1 MSSALLLALLG
12 ITLPLPGVRALN
24 CHWGIAQTVRNVSEQ
39 PFQWKTSQQNCGEG
53 LGCQETVIITQ
64 NEPLL
69 YLLLIK
75 GCTQAAN
82 QEARVTEHRAGPGLS
97 ITSYTRVCRENLCN
111 DLSTS
116 LPLWTPLP
124 PTVPGSVQCPVCLS
138 TEGCLSVPEMTCP
151 AESSHCYN
159 GVLHLTAGE
168 RPGEGGSTRLKVQ
181 GCISQAGCN
190 LLNGT
195 QEIGPISLR
204 ETCSPEG
211 VLTCYRGIILQ
222 MSPNL
227 SRDPVKWSASR
238 EQQCNPGEVCQE
250 TLLLIDVGPRSI
262 LLGSKGCSQVRT
274 QATSIHSRPPGVLV
288 ASYTRVCSSNY
299 CNSAASSS
307 VLINVL
313 PRPAAPAPGHLQ
325 CPICLALGSCS
336 QSSNVVTCP
345 KGTSHCYKGEI
356 FLQGGGLVS
365 PVGIQ
370 GCVAHPSST
379 LLSRM
384 KSIGVFDVTETLAQ
398 KLFCQKGTF
407 TGIQENPANT
417 FNWTSEKVE
426 ACDNGALCQETILLV
441 KTAGTKTAILAT
453 KSCSL
458 DGTPAITYIRH
469 AADPGLVAISYSNYC
484 EDPFCNNREGL
495 YDIWNIQE
503 TKEETKGTTGLR
515 CPTCLAVGSCLN
527 APSLACPNDTDRCY
541 QGKLQISEGNV
552 NSLLE
557 VKGCTSIIGCRLMS
571 GVFKHEWNCWHGDE
585 AEGEEDEVSRP
596 EGAAKIL
603 PESNGRRE
611 LQVVSVAVGAVETH
625 SPEDEPPPYVY
636 NLPETPTTTSSY
648 TIPGF
653 QVEKPHEDDSPPC
666 AFPFTYRRKIY
677 YKCTSVNSEREWCSL
692 DEDYVGRWKICSDGD
707 RPKCHFPFIY
717 RDKRY
722 FRCTTEG
729 SAYGLAWCSLTE
741 YFERE
746 YAWQYCDRY

>member
-24 CHWGIAQTVRNVSEQ
+24 CHWGIAETVRNVSEQ

-97 ITSYTRVCRENLCN
+97 ITSYTRVCREDLCN

-124 PTVPGSVQCPVCLS
+124 PTG
-138 TEGCLSVPEMTCP
+138 
-151 AESSHCYN
+151 A
-159 GVLHLTAGE
+159 
-168 RPGEGGSTRLKVQ
+168 GEGGSTRLKVQ

-204 ETCSPEG
+204 ETCSPKG

-227 SRDPVKWSASR
+227 SRDPVKWSTSR

-313 PRPAAPAPGHLQ
+313 PRP
-325 CPICLALGSCS
+325 
-336 QSSNVVTCP
+336 
-345 KGTSHCYKGEI
+345 
-356 FLQGGGLVS
+356 GGLVS

-379 LLSRM
+379 LLSRT

-407 TGIQENPANT
+407 TGIQEDPANT

-441 KTAGTKTAILAT
+441 KT
-453 KSCSL
+453 
-458 DGTPAITYIRH
+458 
-469 AADPGLVAISYSNYC
+469 
-484 EDPFCNNREGL
+484 
-495 YDIWNIQE
+495 
-503 TKEETKGTTGLR
+503 ETKGTTGLR

-541 QGKLQISEGNV
+541 QGKLQI
-552 NSLLE
+552 
-557 VKGCTSIIGCRLMS
+557 
-571 GVFKHEWNCWHGDE
+571 
-585 AEGEEDEVSRP
+585 A
-596 EGAAKIL
+596 
-603 PESNGRRE
+603 
-611 LQVVSVAVGAVETH
+611 
-625 SPEDEPPPYVY
+625 EDEPPPDVY
-636 NLPETPTTTSSY
+636 DLPETPTTTPSY
-648 TIPGF
+648 TIAGA
-653 QVEKPHEDDSPPC
+653 QDQQLS
-666 AFPFTYRRKIY
+666 
-677 YKCTSVNSEREWCSL
+677 
-692 DEDYVGRWKICSDGD
+692 EDYCIPPEEKKDTASGAETKDYA
-707 RPKCHFPFIY
+707 KCVFPFIY
-717 RDKRY
+717 GNKSYQTCTKTGSVTRRY
-722 FRCTTEG
+722 
-729 SAYGLAWCSLTE
+729 WCSLSPNFDE
-741 YFERE
+741 DR
-746 YAWQYCDRY
+746 AWKYC

>member
-12 ITLPLPGVRALN
+12 IILALPGARALN
-24 CHWGIAQTVRNVSEQ
+24 CHWGTAQTVRNVSEQ

-53 LGCQETVIITQ
+53 LGCQEIVMITQ

-97 ITSYTRVCRENLCN
+97 IISYTRVCRENLCN

-124 PTVPGSVQCPVCLS
+124 PTVPGSVRCPVCLS
-138 TEGCLSVPEMTCP
+138 TEGCLSAPEMTCP

-168 RPGEGGSTRLKVQ
+168 PPGEGSSTRLKVQ

-204 ETCSPEG
+204 ETCSPKG

-227 SRDPVKWSASR
+227 SQNPVEWSTSR

-262 LLGSKGCSQVRT
+262 LVGSKGCSQVRT

-288 ASYTRVCSSNY
+288 ASYARVCSSSY

-307 VLINVL
+307 VLLNAL

-336 QSSNVVTCP
+336 QSSNFVTCP
-345 KGTSHCYKGEI
+345 NGTTHCYKGEI
-356 FLQGGGLVS
+356 FLRGGGLVS

-379 LLSRM
+379 LLSRTQ
-384 KSIGVFDVTETLAQ
+384 SIGVFNVTET
-398 KLFCQKGTF
+398 
-407 TGIQENPANT
+407 
-417 FNWTSEKVE
+417 
-426 ACDNGALCQETILLV
+426 
-441 KTAGTKTAILAT
+441 
-453 KSCSL
+453 
-458 DGTPAITYIRH
+458 
-469 AADPGLVAISYSNYC
+469 
-484 EDPFCNNREGL
+484 REGGAEVDWPQISSGAVPGPSL
-495 YDIWNIQE
+495 AW
-503 TKEETKGTTGLR
+503 
-515 CPTCLAVGSCLN
+515 AVGLSLALWCG
-527 APSLACPNDTDRCY
+527 APSLLT
-541 QGKLQISEGNV
+541 L
-552 NSLLE
+552 
-557 VKGCTSIIGCRLMS
+557 
-571 GVFKHEWNCWHGDE
+571 F
-585 AEGEEDEVSRP
+585 
-596 EGAAKIL
+596 
-603 PESNGRRE
+603 
-611 LQVVSVAVGAVETH
+611 
-625 SPEDEPPPYVY
+625 
-636 NLPETPTTTSSY
+636 
-648 TIPGF
+648 
-653 QVEKPHEDDSPPC
+653 PHDP
-666 AFPFTYRRKIY
+666 
-677 YKCTSVNSEREWCSL
+677 
-692 DEDYVGRWKICSDGD
+692 
-707 RPKCHFPFIY
+707 
-717 RDKRY
+717 
-722 FRCTTEG
+722 
-729 SAYGLAWCSLTE
+729 
-741 YFERE
+741 
-746 YAWQYCDRY
+746 

>member
-24 CHWGIAQTVRNVSEQ
+24 CHWGIAETVRNVSEQ

-97 ITSYTRVCRENLCN
+97 ITSYTRVCREDLCN

-124 PTVPGSVQCPVCLS
+124 PTG
-138 TEGCLSVPEMTCP
+138 
-151 AESSHCYN
+151 A
-159 GVLHLTAGE
+159 
-168 RPGEGGSTRLKVQ
+168 GEGGSTRLKVQ

-204 ETCSPEG
+204 ETCSPKG

-227 SRDPVKWSASR
+227 SRDPVKWSTSR

-250 TLLLIDVGPRSI
+250 TLLLIDV
-262 LLGSKGCSQVRT
+262 
-274 QATSIHSRPPGVLV
+274 
-288 ASYTRVCSSNY
+288 
-299 CNSAASSS
+299 
-307 VLINVL
+307 
-313 PRPAAPAPGHLQ
+313 
-325 CPICLALGSCS
+325 
-336 QSSNVVTCP
+336 
-345 KGTSHCYKGEI
+345 
-356 FLQGGGLVS
+356 GGLVS

-379 LLSRM
+379 LLSRT

-407 TGIQENPANT
+407 TGIQEDPANT

-441 KTAGTKTAILAT
+441 KT
-453 KSCSL
+453 
-458 DGTPAITYIRH
+458 
-469 AADPGLVAISYSNYC
+469 
-484 EDPFCNNREGL
+484 
-495 YDIWNIQE
+495 
-503 TKEETKGTTGLR
+503 ETKGTTGLR

-541 QGKLQISEGNV
+541 QGKLQI
-552 NSLLE
+552 
-557 VKGCTSIIGCRLMS
+557 
-571 GVFKHEWNCWHGDE
+571 
-585 AEGEEDEVSRP
+585 A
-596 EGAAKIL
+596 
-603 PESNGRRE
+603 
-611 LQVVSVAVGAVETH
+611 
-625 SPEDEPPPYVY
+625 EDEPLPDVY
-636 NLPETPTTTSSY
+636 DLPETPTTTPSY
-648 TIPGF
+648 TIAGAQDQQLSEDYCIPPEEKKDTASGAETKEPMLHSKRSHSN
-653 QVEKPHEDDSPPC
+653 EKPEHWNQSI
-666 AFPFTYRRKIY
+666 ALIRH
-677 YKCTSVNSEREWCSL
+677 N
-692 DEDYVGRWKICSDGD
+692 
-707 RPKCHFPFIY
+707 
-717 RDKRY
+717 
-722 FRCTTEG
+722 
-729 SAYGLAWCSLTE
+729 
-741 YFERE
+741 
-746 YAWQYCDRY
+746 